1 MIPPVP
7 RLRIDMPHGLSQG
20 RAADDVVPE
29 RHFTR
34 LT

>member
-1 MIPPVP
+1 MTPPVP
-7 RLRIDMPHGLSQG
+7 RLRIDMSHGLSPG
-20 RAADDVVPE
+20 RVADDVVPE